1 MSEKMSMGQVMD
13 NQEFVKKFTSVK
25 ELQPPFIV
33 KNQDS
38 IKLFDE
44 WKQVNDSWFNNV
56 ANVNANN
63 SIMQYSYFQL
73 ERLSYQECASL
84 YSDPIINKAITTLVN
99 EMINQWGKVVLKDN
113 NDDKNN
119 KKQQKIIDQIED
131 LMDKFNFKTT
141 LRDASIKALTFGG
154 CFIYIDTTDKEIDK
168 PLYFNHKTLSVKDKI
183 KGFRIIEPWLIAP
196 LKVNTSNPI
205 LEDYMKPESWA
216 ASMTGSIHGS
226 RIIPITFYPS
236 TDMLKPMY
244 NYLGISMTQFMKD
257 HVKCA
262 ETIRQ
267 SLADMFLRFRLIAI
281 KTNLAKVDPQEA
293 VDRVKVINQQANNLG
308 GLILAEDEDLV
319 ETATSLSGLEGIQ
332 AQAFENMVIS
342 SRLPAVKLLGI
353 SPSGFNSTGDFD
365 LQNYYDEVMGYQNVV
380 LKPIIEKIIELF
392 KLSLSE
398 NEYIYNFEF
407 NPLEKMTLEKEA
419 ELTDKKI
426 QGYLN
431 LLSSG
436 ILTEEQVFDQL
447 KIEGLIDS
455 SFKFDDDLLDDEGD
469 EDGENKDEKENPK
482 EA

>member
-1 MSEKMSMGQVMD
+1 MSKDGKTSMSRVMD
-13 NQEFVKKFTSVK
+13 NQDFIKSFKVSD
-25 ELQPPFIV
+25 LNPPFIV
-33 KNQDS
+33 KNVDS
-38 IKLFDE
+38 IKVFDE
-44 WKQVNDSWFNNV
+44 WKKTNDSWFNNV

-63 SIMQYSYFQL
+63 SIMQYSNFEL
-73 ERLSYQECASL
+73 ERLSYQECAAL

-99 EMINQWGKVVLKDN
+99 EMINQWGKVTFKTE
-113 NDDKNN
+113 KNE
-119 KKQQKIIDQIED
+119 KQSQKEKMIKEIEA
-131 LMDKFNFKTT
+131 LLEKFNFKNV
-141 LRDASIKALTFGG
+141 LREASIKALTFGG
-154 CFIYIDTTDKEIDK
+154 VFIYIDTKDKEIDK
-168 PLYFNHKTLSVKDKI
+168 PLYYNHKTLSLADKI

-205 LEDYMKPESWA
+205 SEDYMKPESWA

-226 RIIPITFYPS
+226 RIIPLTFYPS
-236 TDMLKPMY
+236 MDMLKPMY

-332 AQAFENMVIS
+332 AQAFENMVIA

-380 LKPIIEKIIELF
+380 LKPIVDKIVELF
-392 KLSLSE
+392 KLSIE
-398 NEYIYNFEF
+398 DTEDIYNFEF

-426 QGYLN
+426 QGYLS

-436 ILTEEQVFDQL
+436 ILSEEQVFNQL
-447 KIEGLIDS
+447 KTEGLIDS
-455 SFKFDDDLLDDEGD
+455 SFKFEDDLMDDEDD
-469 EDGENKDEKENPK
+469 ESQEENPK
-482 EA
+482 KA

>member
-1 MSEKMSMGQVMD
+1 MNEKPSMSQVMD
-13 NQEFVKKFTSVK
+13 NHEFIKKFATIK
-25 ELQPPFIV
+25 ELEPPFIV
-33 KNQDS
+33 KNKDS

-44 WKQVNDSWFNNV
+44 WKKVNDSWFNNV

-63 SIMQYSYFQL
+63 SIMQYSNFQL
-73 ERLSYQECASL
+73 ERLSYQECAAL

-99 EMINQWGKVVLKDN
+99 EMINQWGKVIFKNN
-113 NDDKNN
+113 NDNDNDDDK
-119 KKQQKIIDQIED
+119 KEKIIGEIEE
-131 LMDKFNFKTT
+131 LLEKFNFKNT
-141 LRDASIKALTFGG
+141 LREASIKALTFGG
-154 CFIYIDTTDKEIDK
+154 CFIYIDTNDNEINK
-168 PLYFNHKTLSVKDKI
+168 PLYYNHKTLSVKDKI
-183 KGFRIIEPWLIAP
+183 VGFRVIEPWLIAP
-196 LKVNTSNPI
+196 LQVNTSDPI
-205 LEDYMKPESWA
+205 KENYMKPESWA
-216 ASMTGSIHGS
+216 ASITGSIHGS
-226 RIIPITFYPS
+226 RIIPLTFYPS
-236 TDMLKPMY
+236 MDMLKPMY

-365 LQNYYDEVMGYQNVV
+365 LQNYYDEVMGYQNVI
-380 LKPIIEKIIELF
+380 LKPIVEKIIEIF

-398 NEYIYNFEF
+398 TENIFLFEF

-419 ELTDKKI
+419 EMTDKKI
-426 QGYLN
+426 QGYLS

-436 ILTEEQVFDQL
+436 ILTEEQVFNQL
-447 KIEGLIDS
+447 KNEGLIDS
-455 SFKFDDDLLDDEGD
+455 SFKFEDDLMDDED
-469 EDGENKDEKENPK
+469 ENEVEEKDLKEKSNK
-482 EA
+482 